1 MSAAL
6 HFDLYVPNHALLVA
20 FILTAPLVVDRC
32 HSYWLWALFYLKV
45 GAVHLASFVRIT
57 ILRQLPP
64 PGRPPDWRRRL
75 PYHMMKRIRR
85 RRFWTKSELLKNRSL
100 PILVGYGALPYS
112 RESLHEFIC
121 ALNPLV
127 VPRLLHNGG
136 PWTLSIH
143 TAQQQRKDRRYRRRD
158 ALRTSSAIQH
168 VLRCG
173 NSLFSTQRRFLC
185 VASISKSVY
194 LGLNAAD
201 APIVIDSGASL
212 SISPNRGDFVGDIEQ
227 LNSTIQGISTVTKIA
242 GVGTVHWT
250 FKDVFGTIKIIE
262 THAYYIPDA
271 GVRLFSPQVYFQE
284 QQAGSYL
291 MTSTNTVLTTD
302 DGCVLTLGY
311 QLGSNLPMVPPPA
324 VCALSRV
331 NHSRVNLSFEDSS
344 SDSVACSLSVVDKE
358 NQNLSAPEKELLEE
372 HWKKFHVDAQR
383 LQALM
388 RESDGQPPIIATK
401 HAGTRS

>member
-1 MSAAL
+1 M
-6 HFDLYVPNHALLVA
+6 
-20 FILTAPLVVDRC
+20 
-32 HSYWLWALFYLKV
+32 
-45 GAVHLASFVRIT
+45 
-57 ILRQLPP
+57 RQLPP

-85 RRFWTKSELLKNRSL
+85 RRFRTKSELLKNRAL

-112 RESLHEFIC
+112 HESLHDFIC

-136 PWTLSIH
+136 PWTLSSH
-143 TAQQQRKDRRYRRRD
+143 TSQQERKDRRYRRRD
-158 ALRTSSAIQH
+158 ALRTSSAIQND
-168 VLRCG
+168 LRSR
-173 NSLFSTQRRFLC
+173 NNLFSTQHRSLC
-185 VASISKSVY
+185 VASTSKSVY

-201 APIVIDSGASL
+201 APIVIDYGASL
-212 SISPNRGDFVGDIEQ
+212 SIFPHRGDFVGDKEQ

-250 FKDVFGTIKIIE
+250 FKDVLGTIKIIE
-262 THAYYIPDA
+262 IRAYYIPDA
-271 GVRLFSPQVYFQE
+271 GVRLFSPQVYSQE

-291 MTSTNTVLTTD
+291 MTSTNTVFTTA

-331 NHSRVNLSFEDSS
+331 NHSRVNLSFEDIPSN
-344 SDSVACSLSVVDKE
+344 SVACSLSVVDKE

-372 HWKKFHVDAQR
+372 HWKKCHVDA
-383 LQALM
+383 
-388 RESDGQPPIIATK
+388 
-401 HAGTRS
+401 